1 LIKSIQVL
9 RTIKQKSKWKASW
22 KYMMPNGEMRTHL
35 GYGSPSFLADGS
47 IVFNS
52 VILDVTNDVKKIYC
66 NKLFS
71 KLKKIGVGI

>member
-1 LIKSIQVL
+1 ML
-9 RTIKQKSKWKASW
+9 

-52 VILDVTNDVKKIYC
+52 VILDIY
-66 NKLFS
+66 K
-71 KLKKIGVGI
+71 